1 MQVPNEQRNVLYE
14 HEVVANIFVNFC
26 TMLDPWDSRLVNFYS
41 DASIVISSQVV
52 ASNNV
57 DLKKAMKALK
67 LTKAVLSD
75 AAVL

>member
-57 DLKKAMKALK
+57 DLRKIMKAFK
-67 LTKAVLSD
+67 LMKAALN
-75 AAVL
+75 AAAAL

>member
-1 MQVPNEQRNVLYE
+1 MQVPNQQKNVLYE

-57 DLKKAMKALK
+57 DLRKIMKAFK
-67 LTKAVLSD
+67 LMKAALND
-75 AAVL
+75 AAAL